1 MINVYD
7 DFTRL
12 NEVILGDV
20 NMYLLDTVDVKY
32 RQQIEDIFLQTKDD
46 LDSIQNI
53 LESKGVKV
61 HRPNIKE
68 EFAKTII
75 TPTWSEKGI
84 RNCLSPRDS
93 FAVI

>member
-20 NMYLLDTVDVKY
+20 NMYLLDTVDVRY

-53 LESKGVKV
+53 LESIGVKY
-61 HRPNIKE
+61 
-68 EFAKTII
+68 TG
-75 TPTWSEKGI
+75 PTSRKSLLK
-84 RNCLSPRDS
+84 LS
-93 FAVI
+93 